1 MKEPQGIV
9 RKQSLINQTKKTVF
23 MWVIGASALT
33 GAAIVVMILL
43 VQTLIYNEKVLSE
56 KSKANRQVE
65 ESIEQAK
72 KLKGSIRTLNANE
85 ELRMVRAS
93 EGAQALQSVL
103 DALPAD
109 ANRLA
114 MGASLQDKL
123 LKDIP
128 GVAVESVSLADAGE
142 VEGVAEEES
151 VIDTEAKSQPFNVSL
166 SGSAEDLRIALE
178 RLERS
183 IRAVDVVSLS
193 AVTTDDRLTIQ
204 VSGTMSYLPPMQ
216 IQQTEKKVEG

>member
-128 GVAVESVSLADAGE
+128 GVAVESVSLADTGE
-142 VEGVAEEES
+142 VEGAAEEES
-151 VIDTEAKSQPFNVSL
+151 VIDAEAKSQPFNVSL

>member
-23 MWVIGASALT
+23 MWVVGASALT

-142 VEGVAEEES
+142 VEGAAEEES
-151 VIDTEAKSQPFNVSL
+151 FIDAEAKSQPFNVSL